1 MGPLVWISLKRLVVQ
16 GPISYL
22 VTGVS
27 QFVQI
32 GSYISRNQL
41 HEYTVGKHIKGKNA
55 GKTLINGQKMT
66 VAMAMATAGPMI
78 LKIPIM

>member
-1 MGPLVWISLKRLVVQ
+1 MSKSKYCLSPEVKTEGARGLEEQMRMGPLVWISLKRLVVQ

-32 GSYISRNQL
+32 GSYGHGLQIL
-41 HEYTVGKHIKGKNA
+41 DIAKIKYMNTQWA
-55 GKTLINGQKMT
+55 NT
-66 VAMAMATAGPMI
+66 
-78 LKIPIM
+78 